1 MNEKQ
6 NEIIMKIR
14 TVIKINWKW
23 YSLSGLKP

>member
-14 TVIKINWKW
+14 TVIKINRKL